1 MYVCVSAG
9 IPSRRLTQSKLTE
22 DTWEAFV
29 RSQQVA
35 GFGWAITPVE
45 GFRHLLPANMQN
57 VNKNNAAAA
66 AAAAANASVDAV
78 NNAATDG
85 QAQLVEDDD
94 DTSMRVDIK
103 QEDHE

>member
-66 AAAAANASVDAV
+66 AAAANASVDAV